1 MARSGFHDN
10 TDVASESGEAIQ
22 YTALRDPTKVS
33 PQERGHLR
41 LGQTQQ
47 MSRLRLS
54 QALTLDEFGDL
65 GHELG
70 LDKHGLRIRHA
81 DISVD
86 VSAARLDLDR
96 MHGFTFPHGA
106 YSFAAD
112 SAAFNLYP
120 NRYNRQGHAWLSS
133 LGHSRRRKG

>member
-1 MARSGFHDN
+1 M
-10 TDVASESGEAIQ
+10 
-22 YTALRDPTKVS
+22 P
-33 PQERGHLR
+33 
-41 LGQTQQ
+41 
-47 MSRLRLS
+47 RLRLS

-120 NRYNRQGHAWLSS
+120 NRYNRQDHALRGKYFDTASPGKVVNS
-133 LGHSRRRKG
+133 LALLPWTLKEEKRLK